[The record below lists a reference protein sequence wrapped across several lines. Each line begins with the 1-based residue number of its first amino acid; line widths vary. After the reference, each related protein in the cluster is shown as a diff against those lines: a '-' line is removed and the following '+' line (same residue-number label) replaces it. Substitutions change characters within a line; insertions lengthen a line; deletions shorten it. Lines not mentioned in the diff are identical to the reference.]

1 MILIARVL
9 RMLNSVPG
17 CRGRTRRAVREAL
30 TTAGQGAWMQYAGFV
45 ETGNSDSSQT
55 IDEIVYGRKD

>member
-1 MILIARVL
+1 
-9 RMLNSVPG
+9 
-17 CRGRTRRAVREAL
+17 
-30 TTAGQGAWMQYAGFV
+30 MQYAGFV